1 MCAFQGNKTHQHD
14 DTTLNIGEK
23 IFREINAISRKFREM
38 DFTKNFV
45 KLISKNP
52 KTLVFSGNPGYPQ
65 NPGFFRY
72 PIHHNFEN
80 VIWPLSYSSSSF
92 LVCWALV
99 ASHWL
104 LMTFFFR
111 ENDYQTWDPEK
122 IVIETVLASIILD
135 LLLAGSEIF
144 HKIRLHYFKN
154 SNTTAQ
160 QNPYNVTEPNNA
172 TNYEMTTRPQ
182 QMPMAWISCIILK
195 IPKYFALYFYARL
208 QRKRASNRRKKNY
221 DSTILQIRKCPQ
233 YSISNISRK
242 LWLIYVCINF

>member
-1 MCAFQGNKTHQHD
+1 M
-14 DTTLNIGEK
+14 EK
-23 IFREINAISRKFREM
+23 RFFVKSIQFHEKFREM

-65 NPGFFRY
+65 NPGY
-72 PIHHNFEN
+72 PIHHNFGN

-144 HKIRLHYFKN
+144 HKIRLHYFKKISPIFRFN
-154 SNTTAQ
+154 RCSLDQ
-160 QNPYNVTEPNNA
+160 EINVL
-172 TNYEMTTRPQ
+172 M
-182 QMPMAWISCIILK
+182 
-195 IPKYFALYFYARL
+195 
-208 QRKRASNRRKKNY
+208 
-221 DSTILQIRKCPQ
+221 STILKRM
-233 YSISNISRK
+233 
-242 LWLIYVCINF
+242 IN

>member
-1 MCAFQGNKTHQHD
+1 M
-14 DTTLNIGEK
+14 
-23 IFREINAISRKFREM
+23 
-38 DFTKNFV
+38 
-45 KLISKNP
+45 
-52 KTLVFSGNPGYPQ
+52 
-65 NPGFFRY
+65 
-72 PIHHNFEN
+72 
-80 VIWPLSYSSSSF
+80 SYSSSSF

-104 LMTFFFR
+104 LMTFFLR

-182 QMPMAWISCIILK
+182 QIPMA
-195 IPKYFALYFYARL
+195 
-208 QRKRASNRRKKNY
+208 
-221 DSTILQIRKCPQ
+221 
-233 YSISNISRK
+233 
-242 LWLIYVCINF
+242 